1 MAAAHAQSSSA
12 HEIGVDAHDAVYV
25 LNPSGDLAHTQD
37 TFQGLFQQ
45 QPGWQVKPIAPA
57 RYSDLHIL
65 WLRLKHRAMQT
76 WQRFPTLSESWH
88 VITK

>member
-1 MAAAHAQSSSA
+1 M
-12 HEIGVDAHDAVYV
+12 DAHDAVYL

-57 RYSDLHIL
+57 RYCDLHIL
-65 WLRLKHRAMQT
+65 WT
-76 WQRFPTLSESWH
+76 SEAEALAEVEAQGNADMAEIPHSG
-88 VITK
+88 

>member
-65 WLRLKHRAMQT
+65 WT
-76 WQRFPTLSESWH
+76 SEAEALAEVEAQGNADMAEIPH
-88 VITK
+88 FE